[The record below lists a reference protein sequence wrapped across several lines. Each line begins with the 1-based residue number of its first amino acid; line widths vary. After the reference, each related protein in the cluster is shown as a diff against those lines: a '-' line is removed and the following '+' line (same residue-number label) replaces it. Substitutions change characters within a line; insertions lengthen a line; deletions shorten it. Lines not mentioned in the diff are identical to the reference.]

1 MGKLRLQKTPP
12 NSHAPSPKRTENIDK
27 LPLDV
32 IKLKRRASYVGALV
46 NILQTCLKITFGILG
61 HSAALVADGI
71 HSLSDLLSDALVITA
86 VRMGSREADTDHP
99 YGHRRFETIA
109 AVILGASLVIIGA
122 GMGWSVYERMQ
133 SPEKLPVPNEIGL
146 AITAVSILLNEWL
159 YHYTKRIA
167 KITRSKLL
175 LANAWHQRSDAFS
188 SIVVLIGIGA
198 VMLGYPLADAMAA
211 IVVALMVIKIGVN
224 LIIEGIKELVDTA
237 LPETLVAEIRT
248 AIFDI
253 DGVEDIHLLRTRY
266 MGEDA
271 LIDAHIIVDP
281 RISVSEGHRIG
292 DMVRDELI
300 ARFDDVMDV
309 LVHVDPE
316 NDELLA
322 SHIKP
327 LTRAHVQ
334 ALLTENLPELLPY
347 LEDFRIH
354 YLDHK
359 IEIELII
366 PFALTVQAEFI
377 TRIHEKL
384 AALEQNVPQ
393 IDTILLFFKYDCVND
408 CPQLH

>member
-1 MGKLRLQKTPP
+1 MGKLHLHGKHQHSHAHSHKIEKEAEKLPP
-12 NSHAPSPKRTENIDK
+12 NMA
-27 LPLDV
+27 
-32 IKLKRRASYVGALV
+32 KLKQRASYVGACV
-46 NILQTCLKITFGILG
+46 NIMQTLIKITFGILG
-61 HSAALVADGI
+61 QSAALIADGI
-71 HSLSDLLSDALVITA
+71 HSLSDLMSDALVITA
-86 VRMGSREADTDHP
+86 VRMGSREADKEHP

-109 AVILGASLVIIGA
+109 GVVLGGSLMFIGA
-122 GMGWSVYERMQ
+122 GIGWSVYERM
-133 SPEKLPVPNEIGL
+133 SNPETLPVPNELSLG
-146 AITAVSILLNEWL
+146 ITAVSILLNEWL

-198 VMLGYPLADAMAA
+198 VMLGYPLADAIAA
-211 IVVALMVIKIGVN
+211 ILVALLVIKIGLN
-224 LIIEGIKELVDTA
+224 LMIEGIKELVDTA
-237 LPETLVAEIRT
+237 LPENLVAEIRT
-248 AIFDI
+248 VIYDI

-300 ARFDDVMDV
+300 ARFDDVMEV

-316 NDELLA
+316 NDEA
-322 SHIKP
+322 FATNIKP
-327 LTRAHVQ
+327 LTRANVQ
-334 ALLTENLPELLPY
+334 ELLTENLPELLPY

-354 YLDHK
+354 YLEHK

-366 PFALTVQAEFI
+366 PFALSIQSELIENINV
-377 TRIHEKL
+377 KL
-384 AALEQNVPQ
+384 ANIKHNVPQ
-393 IDTILLFFKYDCVND
+393 IETILLFFKHDCSN
-408 CPQLH
+408 